1 MMIRF
6 NTDREDFLDDT
17 AAEITIEAP
26 DVYCAF
32 LYDEEEHAAD
42 DVKRFWELGS
52 MFENRIADLE
62 NENAALTDALA
73 QAQKK

>member
-32 LYDEEEHAAD
+32 QYDCEEDAVNA
-42 DVKRFWELGS
+42 VKRFWLLGS